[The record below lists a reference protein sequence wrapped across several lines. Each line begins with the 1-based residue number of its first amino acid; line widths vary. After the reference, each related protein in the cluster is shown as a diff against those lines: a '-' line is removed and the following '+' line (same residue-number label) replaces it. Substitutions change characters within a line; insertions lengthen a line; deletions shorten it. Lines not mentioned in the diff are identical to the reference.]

1 MAEFPDHK
9 IFVIRDMT
17 YADCSGIRAVDLES
31 IALVGPDRNGCFE
44 QDLKM
49 YLLDACLG
57 MVKKLLDESI
67 SDSFTLAIFP
77 HVNREDVT
85 PGLRPM
91 SWRHVEARDSD
102 QISPPEGTKDRSAEP
117 VPIGSQHRLSALVLF
132 SRTKRLRVRPKRLR
146 ANVAKDLQVVDSQ
159 SSDVRVHLG
168 SGRMW
173 RHDRRPSSASARIYR
188 HLHHT
193 TAPRLRR
200 AISQRIDS
208 PFRREVVDLAA
219 R

>member
-1 MAEFPDHK
+1 
-9 IFVIRDMT
+9 MT

-31 IALVGPDRNGCFE
+31 VALVGPDCSGCFE

-57 MVKKLLDESI
+57 MGKKLLDESI
-67 SDSFTLAIFP
+67 CDSFTSAIFP

-85 PGLRPM
+85 PVLRPK
-91 SWRHVEARDSD
+91 SWRHVEDRESD

-146 ANVAKDLQVVDSQ
+146 ANVAKEVEIIDSQ
-159 SSDVRVHLG
+159 SADFQVRRGTRRMRHH
-168 SGRMW
+168 GRLLSCVAAKVG
-173 RHDRRPSSASARIYR
+173 R
-188 HLHHT
+188 
-193 TAPRLRR
+193 TAGLSHPT
-200 AISQRIDS
+200 AAPQS
-208 PFRREVVDLAA
+208 P
-219 R
+219 